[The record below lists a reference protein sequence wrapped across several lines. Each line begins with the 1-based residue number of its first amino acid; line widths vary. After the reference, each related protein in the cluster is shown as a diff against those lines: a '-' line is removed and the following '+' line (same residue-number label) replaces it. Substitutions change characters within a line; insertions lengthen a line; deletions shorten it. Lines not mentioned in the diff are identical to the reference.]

1 MIFTVLLTTRQHR
14 CYFCND
20 ASRKIYYT
28 TNTWYRDL
36 HRNCLYRFLFQTN
49 CSEAFPWVAEKVVA
63 PYRSSFHAFQDTK
76 ELVLIKPLA
85 LKMLN
90 KCFSMQILWIG
101 QVFLSKSLSNALTV
115 ALPIST
121 IMQYIEILNSLNLT
135 GQRIYAH
142 DKIIRLRDFL
152 QGISSEEINPV

>member
-1 MIFTVLLTTRQHR
+1 MVQPLDDIYGSFNDQGTPLL
-14 CYFCND
+14 YFCND

-63 PYRSSFHAFQDTK
+63 PYQSSFHAFQDTK
-76 ELVLIKPLA
+76 ALVLLV
-85 LKMLN
+85 
-90 KCFSMQILWIG
+90 
-101 QVFLSKSLSNALTV
+101 QVIEQRSHCSIT
-115 ALPIST
+115 
-121 IMQYIEILNSLNLT
+121 YINNHAIFLNSLNLT
-135 GQRIYAH
+135 GLRIYAH